1 MDSLVS
7 KNLRISSG
15 KSINASRSK
24 LNNDLLN
31 SRAMKEID
39 GRYVGSRP
47 IKLRKSTWR
56 NRGLDERRKKEAE
69 KKALLALINKT

>member
-1 MDSLVS
+1 
-7 KNLRISSG
+7 
-15 KSINASRSK
+15 
-24 LNNDLLN
+24 
-31 SRAMKEID
+31 MKEID

>member
-24 LNNDLLN
+24 LTNDLLN